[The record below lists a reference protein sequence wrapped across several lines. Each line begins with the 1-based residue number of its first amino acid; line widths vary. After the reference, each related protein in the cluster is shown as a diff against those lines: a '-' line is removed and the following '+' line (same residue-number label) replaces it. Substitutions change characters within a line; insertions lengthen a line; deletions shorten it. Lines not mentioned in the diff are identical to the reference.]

1 MIAKLNACRIIG
13 LMLLLHHGYAA
24 CAWKEIASDQVATEF
39 INAETAR
46 RFGILVQ
53 MWNMSDYKVP
63 QEVGNGRLFKSSK
76 TLQEY
81 NCETRQKRFLTMIH
95 YVENTGLGQVAFL
108 DGTVGGWRDIKP
120 GSLGEMHLNVACSTK

>member
-1 MIAKLNACRIIG
+1 MRRIIALKFIS
-13 LMLLLHHGYAA
+13 LMLLLHHGYAY
-24 CAWKEIASDQVATEF
+24 CGWKEVASDKVATEF
-39 INAETAR
+39 VNVETAQ

-53 MWNMSDYKVP
+53 MWNMSDYHVP

-81 NCETRQKRFLTMIH
+81 NCEARQKRFLTMIH
-95 YVENTGLGQVAFL
+95 YVENMGLGQVAFL

-120 GSLGEMHLNVACSTK
+120 GSLGEVHLNVACSVK